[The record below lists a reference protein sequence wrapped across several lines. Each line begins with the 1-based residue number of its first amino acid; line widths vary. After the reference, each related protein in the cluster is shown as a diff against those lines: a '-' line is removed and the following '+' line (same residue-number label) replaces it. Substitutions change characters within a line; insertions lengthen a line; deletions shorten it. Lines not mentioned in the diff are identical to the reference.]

1 MRHRHICICA
11 LTASLTALTAC
22 DDYLDEMPDNR
33 TTLDTGD
40 KVVDLLTTAYPTTSN
55 LIVNEFMSDNTDY
68 LGDAS
73 SYGDRQ
79 MDNWFFWRDDIELSN
94 DSPERQYM
102 EYYDNVGKANQAL
115 EAIDQMGGATTQQLR
130 NARGEALLLRAY
142 NHFLL
147 VGQFCMAYNGRSAQ
161 TDMGLY
167 YSKRVERLDAAA
179 PRGTMAEAYANIA
192 ADIEEG
198 IPLINDSYAVPKYH
212 FNRRAAYAF
221 ATRFYLYHERWS
233 DAERYAS
240 LLLGASPSSHLRNY
254 AELEAMPSST
264 ADQSNTVA
272 EQYCNVDRDCNLLVE
287 ASTSSAGYIL
297 GAWFMGKRYNHSS
310 NIAIN
315 ETLNTQGPW
324 GAAGLWR
331 WQPFSASTGIYRF
344 VFHRKIPYEMEY
356 TDPVAGYGYYHALNV
371 AFSADEALLNR
382 AEAYVML
389 GRNAEAAADLD
400 TWMKNYFNTSET
412 LTPESIQSYF
422 NGIGYAYSDASPM
435 AGTKRKHLRPNFD
448 IGAEGGV
455 QESMLQCVLLFR
467 RLETIHQGLRWQDI
481 KRYNIRIPRRL
492 LGSDGE
498 PVRILDWLEP
508 NDPRMALQIPLPART
523 AGVTPNPRND

>member
-1 MRHRHICICA
+1 MRHRHLRICA
-11 LTASLTALTAC
+11 LAASLTALTAC

-40 KVVDLLTTAYPTTSN
+40 KVVDLLTTAYPATSN

-73 SYGDRQ
+73 PYGDRQ

-94 DSPERQYM
+94 DSPERQYLA
-102 EYYDNVGKANQAL
+102 YYNNVAKANQAL

-147 VGQFCMAYNGRSAQ
+147 VGQFCMAYSGRSAQ

-179 PRGTMAEAYANIA
+179 PRGTMAETYANIA

-221 ATRFYLYHERWS
+221 ATRFYLYYERWA
-233 DAERYAS
+233 DAEHYAS
-240 LLLGASPSSHLRNY
+240 LLLGASPSSSLRDY

-264 ADQSNTVA
+264 ADQNNTVA
-272 EQYCNVDRDCNLLVE
+272 ELYCNVDRDCNLLVE
-287 ASTSSAGYIL
+287 ASTSSAGYIF
-297 GAWFMGKRYNHSS
+297 GAWFRGKRYNHSQ

-324 GAAGLWR
+324 GAAGRWR
-331 WQPFSASTGIYRF
+331 WQPFPVSTGIYRL
-344 VFHRKIPYEMEY
+344 VIHRKIPYGMEY
-356 TDPVAGYGYYHALNV
+356 TDPVAGYGYLKALNV
-371 AFSADEALLNR
+371 AFSVDEALLNR
-382 AEAYVML
+382 AEARVML

-400 TWMKNYFNTSET
+400 AWMKNYFNTSET
-412 LTPESIQSYF
+412 LTPESIRSYF
-422 NGIGYAYSDASPM
+422 DRIDYAYSDASSM

-448 IGAEGGV
+448 IGAEGSV
-455 QESMLQCVLLFR
+455 QEAMLQCVLLFR

-492 LGSDGE
+492 MGSDGN
-498 PVRILDWLEP
+498 PQRILDWLEP
-508 NDPRMALQIPLPART
+508 NDPRMAIQIPLPART
-523 AGVTPNPRND
+523 AGVTPNPRNK

>member
-1 MRHRHICICA
+1 MAAA
-11 LTASLTALTAC
+11 LTVLPAC

-73 SYGDRQ
+73 VYGDRQ

-102 EYYDNVGKANQAL
+102 AYYENVAKANQAL
-115 EAIDQMGGATTQQLR
+115 VAIDEMGGATTAQLR

-147 VGQFCMAYNGRSAQ
+147 VGQFCKAYNGRTAAQ
-161 TDMGLY
+161 DMGLY
-167 YSKRVERLDAAA
+167 YSKQVERLDAAA

-198 IPLINDSYAVPKYH
+198 IPLINDNYTVPKYH

-221 ATRFYLYHERWS
+221 ATRFYLYYERWA

-240 LLLGASPSSHLRNY
+240 LLLGGSPSAYLRDY
-254 AELEAMPSST
+254 AMLEAMPSST

-272 EQYCNVDRDCNLLVE
+272 EAYCNVDHDCNLLVE
-287 ASTSSAGYIL
+287 ASISSAGRVF
-297 GAWFMGKRYNHSS
+297 GAWFTGKRYNHSS
-310 NIAIN
+310 NIATN

-331 WQPFSASTGIYRF
+331 WQPFSTQTGIYNIVLQPKVPF
-344 VFHRKIPYEMEY
+344 EMEY
-356 TDPVAGYGYYHALNV
+356 TDLVAGYGYWHALNV
-371 AFSADEALLNR
+371 AFSVDEALLNR

-389 GRNAEAAADLD
+389 GRNADAAADLN
-400 TWMKNYFNTSET
+400 TWMTNFFNTSVT
-412 LTPESIQSYF
+412 LTPESVQSYF
-422 NGIGYAYSDASPM
+422 NTVEYSYSDASPM
-435 AGTKRKHLRPNFD
+435 VGTKRKRLSPNFD

-455 QESMLQCVLLFR
+455 QEAMLQCVLLFR

-492 LGSDGE
+492 LGSDGS
-498 PVRILDWLEP
+498 PTRILDWLEP
-508 NDPRMALQIPLPART
+508 NDPRHALQIPLPART
-523 AGVTPNPRND
+523 AGVTSNPRSN